1 MRVVIRSS
9 KQSVDWADRSNRR
22 LAAGAASVF
31 QALVF
36 VVFAICV
43 WRWSFDL
50 GLTGGFLVQDGVFA
64 RWQVWFALAAAL
76 QFLASVFARYSR
88 FLLRPEAGE
97 HSKLRSWVNRRAA

>member
-22 LAAGAASVF
+22 LAVGAATVF

-36 VVFAICV
+36 VAFAICV

-76 QFLASVFARYSR
+76 QFLASVFVRYRR
-88 FLLRPEAGE
+88 FLLQPEAGE
-97 HSKLRSWVNRRAA
+97 HSKLRSWLNRRAA

>member
-1 MRVVIRSS
+1 M
-9 KQSVDWADRSNRR
+9 DWADRSNRR
-22 LAAGAASVF
+22 LAAGAATVF

-36 VVFAICV
+36 MAFAICV

-50 GLTGGFLVQDGVFA
+50 GVAGGFLVQDGVFA

-76 QFLASVFARYSR
+76 QFLASVFARYRR

-97 HSKLRSWVNRRAA
+97 HSKLRSWLNRRAA